1 MCADPYTFFGADSN
15 PSAVGL
21 WTRALSSIT
30 PYFSLS
36 LFESLCHFSAA
47 WPEGRSA
54 WFRITLFPDPTLS
67 DPTINFANPKFILQ
81 FSFLD
86 PLTSFLSKAQKRLD

>member
-1 MCADPYTFFGADSN
+1 
-15 PSAVGL
+15 
-21 WTRALSSIT
+21 
-30 PYFSLS
+30 
-36 LFESLCHFSAA
+36 LCHFSAA

-54 WFRITLFPDPTLS
+54 WFRITLFPDPTLFAADPTLS

-86 PLTSFLSKAQKRLD
+86 PLISFLSKAQNAWINTFSFTSGLFRIQIFIRRFHFIQLANSQAAL